1 MTKAKLIPAC
11 IAILV
16 HTLTNQRP
24 IFLQLIKKSKSYKYH
39 DPSRQQ
45 LLRFIM
51 ALIMAIE
58 EEIEAL
64 EENHTPTVGD
74 FDFVFEDELLP
85 QHKCPI
91 CLLAMRNP
99 VQTKCGHRFCE
110 SCLLESFNSARC
122 VFGVF
127 CISNTESINGLRFED
142 L

>member
-1 MTKAKLIPAC
+1 
-11 IAILV
+11 
-16 HTLTNQRP
+16 
-24 IFLQLIKKSKSYKYH
+24 
-39 DPSRQQ
+39 
-45 LLRFIM
+45 M

-110 SCLLESFNSARC
+110 SCLLESFTSARC

-127 CISNTESINGLRFED
+127 WVSAGFATCRVRYVRVRYMFATRITVRYLS
-142 L
+142 